1 MMEIVDGKII
11 LYDDEGNKLSYEI
24 EQITAEFEED
34 ILDVIGV
41 VRCKRITIE
50 SNAPSDIN
58 SKAEKEIYNEFA
70 DIEYNDSDG
79 DGWYRKEAI
88 NEISTR
94 TGVDMSQIEIEWFQA
109 INDKLELSIQTD
121 DEI

>member
-70 DIEYNDSDG
+70 DIEYNDADG
-79 DGWYRKEAI
+79 DGCYRKEAI

-109 INDKLELSIQTD
+109 INDKLELSI
-121 DEI
+121 